1 MIDNG
6 VNGFVVQNLG
16 EFAAKVIFF
25 LQGNRLPPGAGTYL
39 RTKINRQKIYAEL
52 LALFEDVAAGRPR
65 KNISEN

>member
-1 MIDNG
+1 
-6 VNGFVVQNLG
+6 
-16 EFAAKVIFF
+16 VIFF